1 MTERDWLF
9 HCKQPLSMLDRVVR
23 GTSTRKLQLISS
35 AACGLLNDL
44 RTRPDLWHAV
54 EVLARYADGSAS
66 EHEFVEARANVTKL
80 ELSDTGDATWE
91 AVDASLYSVP
101 QVGTRYVLGRVVS
114 RLTDAA
120 VDGQHRVASDRAK
133 VRVCDIL
140 REVIGNPFRDYL
152 AVPSWQGGGVI
163 QPDGR
168 TVLFTDAVKGLAD
181 AVHVTGDFGRLPI
194 LADALEEAGVTD
206 EALLAH
212 CRDGGP
218 HLRGCWALDVVR
230 GRA

>member
-1 MTERDWLF
+1 
-9 HCKQPLSMLDRVVR
+9 MLDRVIR
-23 GTSTRKLQLISS
+23 RTPPRKLQLISA
-35 AACGLLNDL
+35 AACGLLDDL
-44 RTRPDLWHAV
+44 RTRPDLWHAA
-54 EVLARYADGSAS
+54 EVLCRYADGFAS
-66 EHEFVEARANVTKL
+66 EHEFTEARETVTRL
-80 ELSDTGDATWE
+80 GLGDTGDTTWE
-91 AVDASLYSVP
+91 ALDAALFGVP
-101 QVGTRYVLGRVVS
+101 QLGARFAVGRVVS
-114 RLTDAA
+114 RLTEVAT
-120 VDGQHRVASDRAK
+120 DGRHTIARDRAK

-140 REVIGNPFRDYL
+140 REIVGNPFRDYL
-152 AVPSWQGGGVI
+152 TVPSWQGGGVI

-168 TVLFTDAVKGLAD
+168 TVLFTDAVKGLAE

-230 GRA
+230 GRG